1 MNQAGMTKQL
11 IIKFIS
17 GKATESEQQSV
28 LEWVAIDK
36 ENLKYF
42 TTLKTLWV
50 SQNMPHSKAS
60 ATEINQIKNRT
71 KLSSNRDK
79 TISFKSIAKY
89 SIAASIIVLLGLNLT
104 FLIQRNNS
112 EKNTDN
118 ERILLSYLPEE
129 YKHTLYTNN
138 GVKGYLRL
146 PDGSQVW
153 LNSASK
159 IEYPDK
165 FTGSTREIEIS
176 GEAFFD
182 VISNPQM
189 PMVVSTNKDFRVEVL
204 GTKFNI
210 RSYDND
216 NEAQTTLYSGAITL
230 TRKLKNSNVEII
242 TRLNPEESFIIRSAQ
257 APLYIKQADTTKQKA
272 WKDGKLLFE
281 STPMSEV
288 IKKLERWHGTEFEIE
303 DEEILNY
310 KITAV
315 FKSESII
322 QIMELIQFSSFV
334 DYTLNGNK
342 VTLKKRAS
350 A

>member
-1 MNQAGMTKQL
+1 MTKQL

-28 LEWVAIDK
+28 LDWIALSND
-36 ENLKYF
+36 NLNYF
-42 TTLKTLWV
+42 ISLKNLWI
-50 SQNMPHSKAS
+50 SQNMPSSKAS
-60 ATEINQIKNRT
+60 ASEIKQIKQRIN
-71 KLSSNRDK
+71 SSSKERR
-79 TISFKSIAKY
+79 KY
-89 SIAASIIVLLGLNLT
+89 SFVLIFKYALAASIVILLGLNLT
-104 FLIQRNNS
+104 FLLNNMP
-112 EKNTDN
+112 EKENTDR

-159 IEYPDK
+159 IQYPDK
-165 FTGSTREIEIS
+165 FTGDTREVEIS

-182 VISNPQM
+182 VISNPEM
-189 PMVVSTNKDFRVEVL
+189 PMIVNTNRGFRVEVF

-216 NEAQTTLYSGAITL
+216 DEAQTTLFSGSITL
-230 TRKLKNSNVEII
+230 TRQLKNSSREVI
-242 TRLNPEESFIIRSAQ
+242 TQLKPKESFVIRDKE
-257 APLYIKQADTTKQKA
+257 APLLIKQTDTTKQKA
-272 WKDGKLLFE
+272 WKEGKLLFDA
-281 STPMSEV
+281 TPMREV
-288 IKKLERWHGTEFEIE
+288 IKKLERWHGTEFRVV
-303 DEEILNY
+303 DEEVLDY
-310 KITAV
+310 RITAN

-322 QIMELIQFSSFV
+322 QIMEMIQFCSFV
-334 DYTLNGNK
+334 DYSLEGNK
-342 VTLKKRAS
+342 VTLRKRPS